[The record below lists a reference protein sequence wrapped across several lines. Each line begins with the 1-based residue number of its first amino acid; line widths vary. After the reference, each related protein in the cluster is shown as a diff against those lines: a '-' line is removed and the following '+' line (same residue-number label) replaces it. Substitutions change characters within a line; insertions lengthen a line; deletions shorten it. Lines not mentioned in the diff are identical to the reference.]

1 MNNGRKPAYLALL
14 ASAVFWGVAS
24 PIIKKSF
31 ETTTPLLFL
40 AYRFLFVI
48 ILATIPFLLYQKKQG
63 KIKKP
68 LKLLSIGFVSF
79 PLNLLLLF
87 YGIQRTSAMEAAL
100 LAALNPV
107 FFNLGGFLFLKEKIA
122 KREQLGLLTSVLGT
136 LMIIIEPLF
145 NIDVFNGEKHLL
157 GNLLV
162 VIGGIVGV
170 AGLIWAKEENKN
182 YNHRQISYFS
192 FLSAFITFT
201 LLAVIFEPSFT
212 GGFLAIFSKPAIW
225 GILYMAV
232 FGSVIAYSCLI
243 YGQSLI
249 EVSEASLFTYLQPLF
264 AIPLAVLWLNEKI
277 TLAFFMGAFLILLGV
292 FLTEYKK

>member
-1 MNNGRKPAYLALL
+1 
-14 ASAVFWGVAS
+14 
-24 PIIKKSF
+24 
-31 ETTTPLLFL
+31 
-40 AYRFLFVI
+40 
-48 ILATIPFLLYQKKQG
+48 
-63 KIKKP
+63 
-68 LKLLSIGFVSF
+68 
-79 PLNLLLLF
+79 
-87 YGIQRTSAMEAAL
+87 
-100 LAALNPV
+100 
-107 FFNLGGFLFLKEKIA
+107 
-122 KREQLGLLTSVLGT
+122 
-136 LMIIIEPLF
+136 MIIIEPLF

-212 GGFLAIFSKPAIW
+212 GGFLAIFSQPAIW